1 LTDFFV
7 MADTPEENVPPSPPA
22 PSEIEQNP
30 PSSEHETVLQTQP
43 QPEND
48 TPTIPPSPSPTHPPG
63 SSASI
68 PASIADSI
76 ETITPTLGGSNQ
88 TQVNVVNRGFTPRP
102 STADKPNA
110 HQFYANLPLK
120 RHGATDIDNESLVS
134 RSTAQRTTMSV
145 GGSRRTPSRSHIP
158 AIMPAYS
165 FYHPLRPPAVA
176 NASGQQQIPQT
187 KPFEEPETPRP
198 ATSPATSQP
207 TSQATSQQTDE
218 ASSMRGKP
226 SIEPLLPRPLVYKE
240 PKALHPVFEV
250 ASTRTSMLST
260 QLLGTSQPVAPHPPT
275 TQANNGVPQPSKK
288 TRNWEHF
295 PGKTK
300 YHLHGRVQF
309 GTQYIANIATAAL
322 IIIPTSLYFAFT
334 YSPLTS

>member
-1 LTDFFV
+1 
-7 MADTPEENVPPSPPA
+7 MADTPEENVPLPPPT

-30 PSSEHETVLQTQP
+30 PSSSDQEAVQIQS

-48 TPTIPPSPSPTHPPG
+48 TPAIPPSPSPTHPPG

-76 ETITPTLGGSNQ
+76 DTVTPTLGGSNQ

-102 STADKPNA
+102 STADKPNN

-134 RSTAQRTTMSV
+134 RSTAQRTTMSL

-187 KPFEEPETPRP
+187 KPTEEPETSRP
-198 ATSPATSQP
+198 TTSPATSQT
-207 TSQATSQQTDE
+207 TSQTTSQQTDE
-218 ASSMRGKP
+218 ISSMRGKP
-226 SIEPLLPRPLVYKE
+226 SIEPLLPRPVVNKE

-260 QLLGTSQPVAPHPPT
+260 QLLGTNQLVVPPPQTSQAK
-275 TQANNGVPQPSKK
+275 NGVAQPPKR

-295 PGKTK
+295 PGKTR

-309 GTQYIANIATAAL
+309 GTQYFANIATATL
-322 IIIPTSLYFAFT
+322 IIVPTSLYFAFT
-334 YSPLTS
+334 

>member
-1 LTDFFV
+1 
-7 MADTPEENVPPSPPA
+7 MADTPEENIPFPPPTPP
-22 PSEIEQNP
+22 EIEQHP
-30 PSSEHETVLQTQP
+30 PSSDQEAIPQTQP

-48 TPTIPPSPSPTHPPG
+48 TPAIPPSPSPTHPPG

-76 ETITPTLGGSNQ
+76 ETVTPTLGGSNQ

-102 STADKPNA
+102 STADKPNT
-110 HQFYANLPLK
+110 HQFYANLPVK

-145 GGSRRTPSRSHIP
+145 GGTRRPPARSHIP

-187 KPFEEPETPRP
+187 KPTEELEISRP
-198 ATSPATSQP
+198 ATSPT
-207 TSQATSQQTDE
+207 TSQQTDE
-218 ASSMRGKP
+218 ISSMRGKL
-226 SIEPLLPRPLVYKE
+226 STEPLLPRPVVNKE
-240 PKALHPVFEV
+240 PKVLHPVFEV

-260 QLLGTSQPVAPHPPT
+260 QLLGTHQPVIPPPPT
-275 TQANNGVPQPSKK
+275 SQEKNGVAQPPKK

-300 YHLHGRVQF
+300 YHLHGRIQF
-309 GTQYIANIATAAL
+309 GTQYLPNIATATL
-322 IIIPTSLYFAFT
+322 IIVPTSLYFAFT
-334 YSPLTS
+334 YSPLIS